1 MGALQR
7 KIFVIATLA
16 VVVIISILLSYYYSV
31 LKVQQDVVKNDVI
44 HAANIRFDALQ
55 DAVEA
60 KRDQV
65 TVMAASDATHEA
77 LAALDSHFTFGAKTD
92 AFEIAAIKASNH
104 LRFLSAISNAEDV
117 FLINKAGDVVLSLS
131 QNPPY
136 DHNLFESI
144 FQNLGLARAA
154 QAVLNGAQT
163 TVSPFE
169 LRTDFG
175 PKLANRANIPSAY
188 FVAPIYDG
196 EELLGALAL
205 QAWPENLYT
214 ITGNWRDILEGGV
227 IALFAFTDSEVV
239 LLNSLQPYFPLN
251 AGETLMFNQFD
262 NQGSVSRIVNGLS
275 GYHLVN
281 DIVYGLPRY
290 EAYRSIPEMKLG
302 FLISVP
308 EQAVYDGAWQIVHL
322 QIIVGAMVCV
332 ALLLFAFFTMR
343 REGRVYATMVDVLRE
358 AYETGQIPVFPEGI
372 KTRFRDVFTYLDGI
386 LRYEDS
392 EKHKRERALQH
403 VRTQEH
409 AESKLLDAVYIKAI
423 QTLEFAYKRNKVVLS
438 DSDLRGRVE
447 DTLGLSQQQIQ
458 EAISVLQ
465 EAKDLQNLLADE
477 LRIEHQRCNL
487 IVFLSSVE
495 EEYRLFASRSGRQ
508 FEMNLPVSI
517 PEAVITDVKRLSQV
531 FSALI
536 DYAYS
541 MSSNGRVEIHVDIT
555 HRTANNATFV
565 FDIESSQGCFDTTLV
580 SIIEKE
586 FSVSLVDKVL
596 TDCSGHLGM
605 AVCKGLLAKMQANMW
620 LSHKQDGASIKVVID
635 FNLA

>member
-16 VVVIISILLSYYYSV
+16 VVVIISLLLSYYYSV
-31 LKVQQDVVKNDVI
+31 LSVQKEVVKNDVI

-65 TVMAASDATHEA
+65 TAMAATDATKEA
-77 LAALDSHFTFGAKTD
+77 LMALDSSFTFGAKTN
-92 AFEIAAIKASNH
+92 AFDLAANKASNH

-117 FLINKAGDVVLSLS
+117 FLINRAGDVVLSLRH
-131 QNPPY
+131 NPPY

-175 PKLANRANIPSAY
+175 PKLANQANIPSAY
-188 FVAPIYDG
+188 FVAPIYKDD
-196 EELLGALAL
+196 ELLGALAL

-214 ITGNWRDILEGGV
+214 ISGNWRDIQEGGI
-227 IALFAFTDSEVV
+227 IALFAFTDSDVV

-251 AGETLMFNQFD
+251 AGDTLMFNQFD
-262 NQGSVSRIVNGLS
+262 TQGSVTRIVNGLS

-308 EQAVYDGAWQIVHL
+308 EQAVYDAAWEIVNV
-322 QIIVGAMVCV
+322 QIIVGGIVCI
-332 ALLLFAFFTMR
+332 ALMLFAFFTMR
-343 REGRVYATMVDVLRE
+343 REGKVYATMVDVLRD
-358 AYETGQIPVFPEGI
+358 AYETGQIPIFPEGI

-403 VRTQEH
+403 IRTQEH
-409 AESKLLDAVYIKAI
+409 AESMLLDAVYVKAI
-423 QTLEFAYKRNKVVLS
+423 QTLEFAYKRNKAVLS
-438 DSDLRGRVE
+438 DSDLRSRVE
-447 DTLGLSQQQIQ
+447 PTLGLSQQQIQ
-458 EAISVLQ
+458 DAISVLQ
-465 EAKDLQNLLADE
+465 EAKDLQNLLSGE
-477 LRIEHQRCNL
+477 MVLEHQRCNL

-508 FEMNLPVSI
+508 FEMNMPMSI

-531 FSALI
+531 FSAII
-536 DYAYS
+536 DYAYT
-541 MSSNGRVEIHVDIT
+541 MSSNGRVEMHVDIT
-555 HRTANNATFV
+555 QRTANNATFV
-565 FDIESSQGCFDTTLV
+565 FDVECLEGRFDTTLV
-580 SIIEKE
+580 AIMEQE
-586 FSVSLVDKVL
+586 FSVSLVDRVV
-596 TDCSGHLGM
+596 TDCSGDLAM
-605 AVCKGLLAKMQANMW
+605 AVCKGLLAKMKANMR
-620 LSHKQDGASIKVVID
+620 LSNKQDGASVQVVID